1 MGLHHA
7 TLKAAVLVYA
17 ALIGTM
23 TEEALKA
30 TIAKDEKGFTAEEV
44 DEIYTAVLKSVEN
57 SEGSGTVTANQGT
70 LGGFSISS
78 SERPA
83 WLDEL
88 VASNQAIQ
96 ESNQA
101 LIDAIAQ
108 FKESAGELVLEVKT
122 AATSS
127 TENNIEVT
135 GKYDMKV
142 QLPEYDDD
150 AVYEVVVP
158 FRDSADFTKLY
169 EAGEDVSHLG
179 ENRIKHLLS
188 TGNVEEA

>member
-44 DEIYTAVLKSVEN
+44 DEIYAAVLKSK
-57 SEGSGTVTANQGT
+57 SETGTQTDTPQFEFKDGILVSG
-70 LGGFSISS
+70 
-78 SERPA
+78 ERPA

-88 VASNQAIQ
+88 LASNQAIQ
-96 ESNQA
+96 DSNQA

-108 FKESAGELVLEVKT
+108 FKESAGDLVQEVKT
-122 AATSS
+122 AATASA
-127 TENNIEVT
+127 ENKVEVA
-135 GKYDMKV
+135 GNYELKV
-142 QLPEYDDD
+142 KLPEYDDD

-169 EAGEDVSHLG
+169 EAGDDVSHLG
-179 ENRIKHLLS
+179 EHRIKHLLS

>member
-17 ALIGTM
+17 AFIGTM

-30 TIAKDEKGFTAEEV
+30 TIAKDEKGFTGEEV
-44 DEIYTAVLKSVEN
+44 DEIYAAVLKVK
-57 SEGSGTVTANQGT
+57 SETETQTTNTPQLEFRDGFLVSG
-70 LGGFSISS
+70 
-78 SERPA
+78 ERPA

-88 VASNQAIQ
+88 LASNSALQ

-101 LIDAIAQ
+101 LIDAIIQ

-122 AATSS
+122 AATASVES
-127 TENNIEVT
+127 NIEVT
-135 GKYDMKV
+135 GKYDLKTN
-142 QLPEYDDD
+142 LPEYDEDS
-150 AVYEVVVP
+150 VYEVVVP

-179 ENRIKHLLS
+179 EHRIKHLLS

>member
-1 MGLHHA
+1 MGLHHE

-23 TEEALKA
+23 PEKALKA
-30 TIAKDEKGFTAEEV
+30 AIAKDEKGFTPEEV
-44 DEIYTAVLKSVEN
+44 DEIYTASVKSK
-57 SEGSGTVTANQGT
+57 SETETQTSNTHQLDFKDRILVSGD
-70 LGGFSISS
+70 
-78 SERPA
+78 RPA

-88 VASNQAIQ
+88 LASNLAIK
-96 ESNQA
+96 ESNKA
-101 LIDAIAQ
+101 LIDAITQ
-108 FKESAGELVLEVKT
+108 FKESAGDLVQEVKT
-122 AATSS
+122 AATASAES
-127 TENNIEVT
+127 NIEVT
-135 GKYDMKV
+135 GNYDLKI
-142 QLPEYDDD
+142 QIPDYNND

-179 ENRIKHLLS
+179 EHRIKHLLS